1 MGGNRIINHP
11 TPLLGVAT
19 TKGAKTL
26 VDYSEKLY
34 LQYFEGPPLI
44 IFNEFFIHLVELWLF
59 IHEVEIPWIWCHFI
73 MLEESFYI
81 QKTLVD

>member
-44 IFNEFFIHLVELWLF
+44 IFNEFFIHLVEL
-59 IHEVEIPWIWCHFI
+59 
-73 MLEESFYI
+73 
-81 QKTLVD
+81 

>member
-1 MGGNRIINHP
+1 
-11 TPLLGVAT
+11 
-19 TKGAKTL
+19 
-26 VDYSEKLY
+26 